1 MKNTDEKMK
10 WLNDFLTRN
19 GVEPFWANS
28 AMGWVRRVMAGN
40 THWVTD
46 LRCPRVSCHKDF
58 KGCIRRLT
66 VRCTIHSASDTVPGK
81 IVYTFGAGK
90 QGGHKVEIKAV

>member
-1 MKNTDEKMK
+1 MKSTDEKMK

-28 AMGWVRRVMAGN
+28 ALVWVRRVMAGN
-40 THWVTD
+40 IHWVTD
-46 LRCPRVSCHKDF
+46 MNHPKVTVDPVF
-58 KGCIRRLT
+58 KYVRKLT
-66 VRCTIHSASDTVPGK
+66 VQCLLHSTSGTAPGK